1 MAKPSATAEIAA
13 PWWSIAKAG
22 DNAYA
27 MRLDCGRAGDVRRVL
42 LLADIHWDSSHCER
56 ELLRDCLNEAKA
68 LGAPVIIAGDF
79 FDAMQGKWDPRSS
92 QEVLR
97 PEHRGGNYLD
107 LLVSTAAEWLMPWK
121 DSLAI
126 ISYGNHETSI
136 RKRHEVD
143 LLQRLCQ
150 ELRRE
155 GSRVECGPYWAFVV
169 LTAEFAGSKSHR
181 DTITLCYH
189 HGAGGGGEITRGL
202 IDHSRTRSM
211 YLADVYLSGHI
222 HRRNQDENILTT
234 VTARGVVER
243 RRQLFLRA
251 SCWKDESSDG
261 WHVQMGRAARPIGGW
276 WLELHTRKPA
286 DGSGYSVDYR
296 AVPT

>member
-1 MAKPSATAEIAA
+1 MPKVASVATSAQ
-13 PWWSIAKAG
+13 PWWSISKAEENAYLLRVACEHAG
-22 DNAYA
+22 DS
-27 MRLDCGRAGDVRRVL
+27 RRVL
-42 LLADIHWDSSHCER
+42 LLADIHWDSAHCER
-56 ELLRDCLNEAKA
+56 ELLRGCLDEAKA
-68 LGAPVIIAGDF
+68 IGAPVIIAGDF

-97 PEHRGGNYLD
+97 PEHRGGCYLD
-107 LLVSTAAEWLMPWK
+107 LLVSTAAEWLKPWK
-121 DSLAI
+121 ENLAI

-155 GSRVECGPYWAFVV
+155 GSPVQTGPYWAFVQIM
-169 LTAEFAGSKSHR
+169 ASFAASKTHTDSV
-181 DTITLCYH
+181 TICYH
-189 HGAGGGGEITRGL
+189 HGYGGGGEITRGM

-222 HRRNQDENILTT
+222 HRRNQDENVLTT
-234 VTARGVVER
+234 VTTRGVIKR

-251 SCWKDESSDG
+251 SCWKDESGDG

-276 WLELHTRKPA
+276 WLELTARKDA
-286 DGSGYSVDYR
+286 RSYWLDYR